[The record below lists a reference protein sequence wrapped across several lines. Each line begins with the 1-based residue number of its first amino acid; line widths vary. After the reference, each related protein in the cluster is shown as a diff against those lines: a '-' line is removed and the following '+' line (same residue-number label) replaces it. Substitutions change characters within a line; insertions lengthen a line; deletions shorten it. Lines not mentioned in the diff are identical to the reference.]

1 MKNLEHRAVKR
12 AWNVAVGCAVCI
24 VAPQAARAQAQ
35 DQQIT
40 PSFRDNDIRV
50 VIEGV
55 QAVTGRPMIVDP
67 RVRANVTLY
76 NSTPL
81 TPDEFYQLFLQ
92 MLEVHGYMAVES
104 DGVVQILP
112 DANARQVGGSG
123 PEGQGSEIV
132 TQTIELRNVGAAQLV
147 PILRPM
153 MPQYAHLAAHQ
164 SANML
169 ILSDRAGNMQRM
181 VDIIR
186 RIDRVGSEDVEV
198 ITLQHAAAGEVVRM
212 LSTLVQASAAATGV
226 PTVQAFPDERTN
238 SVLLS
243 GSTNMKAGYR
253 ELIASL
259 DTPSETGGETLVRYL
274 NYADAE
280 DLAAKL
286 QGQYGAQA
294 AAEGAAGGPNAG
306 TISIWPDSGTNALVI
321 NAPARI
327 RQDMLSVID
336 RIDIRRLQ
344 VLVDAIIVE
353 VSEDKAAEL
362 GLTWVIDGSD
372 EDEAVGLTNF
382 PGASGGGILNLATI
396 GQSDTP
402 NPASVPQ
409 GITMAVGRIRD
420 AGTSWAAV
428 VSALRGD
435 AATNIISTPTITVLD
450 NEEAEIRVGQE
461 VPFVSGQFT
470 STGSSD
476 GSVNPF
482 TTIQRQ
488 EVGTSLRITPQINE
502 GTGVQLAIEQE
513 TSSLSSEATG
523 AVDLVTNTRS
533 IVTSVY
539 VDDGDVLIL
548 GGLIDDQLLQREQ
561 RVPVL
566 GRIPGLGWLFRAR
579 RTDRERSN
587 LMVFIRPTILRDS
600 AGASEAT
607 SGKYRYLQEQQQEQS
622 QRPPQLMRGESHP
635 ELPPLPPADT
645 PATTPEET
653 PASGD
658 GAP

>member
-1 MKNLEHRAVKR
+1 MKNLEHRGARR
-12 AWNVAVGCAVCI
+12 AWSIAVGCAVCI
-24 VAPQAARAQAQ
+24 AAPQAARAQAQ

-40 PSFRDNDIRV
+40 PSFRENDIRV

-92 MLEVHGYMAVES
+92 MLEVHGYMAIES
-104 DGVVQILP
+104 DGVTQILP

-123 PEGQGSEIV
+123 REGRGSEIV

-198 ITLQHAAAGEVVRM
+198 IPLQHAAASEVVRM
-212 LSTLVQASAAATGV
+212 MSTLVQASAAATGV

-243 GSTNMKAGYR
+243 GSANMKAGYR

-286 QGQYGAQA
+286 QAQYGAQA
-294 AAEGAAGGPNAG
+294 AAEGAAAGPNTGA
-306 TISIWPDSGTNALVI
+306 ISIWPDSGTNALVI

-382 PGASGGGILNLATI
+382 PGASGGGILNLASI
-396 GQSDTP
+396 GQSATP
-402 NPASVPQ
+402 NPAGFPQ

-488 EVGTSLRITPQINE
+488 EVGTRLKITPQINE

-579 RTDRERSN
+579 KTDRERSN

-607 SGKYRYLQEQQQEQS
+607 SGKYQYLRDQQEEQS

-635 ELPPLPPADT
+635 ELPPLPAADT
-645 PATTPEET
+645 PATSPEET

-658 GAP
+658 GEP